1 MRRDRPAQRMFGGMG
16 YDPARDLPKDH
27 LARLVDL
34 VVDEAVPAQTEPQ
47 GPGQPSYPARLYAKV
62 LIYGYATG
70 ERSSRRLEQCCR
82 ESLPYLFLTRG
93 EHPSYRSL
101 CRFRVAS
108 QAVLEAAWLQLFAVA
123 AELKLPRLGR
133 VVVDTSKLRANTSQE
148 LVLEAAEYEPVKA
161 ALAQALAE
169 AEAMDAREDRSGGPP
184 PTRTGK
190 DLGRA
195 QMRDIVRAV
204 RAKLSGKPA
213 PAPPPAMSERMRGR
227 VKETIQTLD
236 EAQQEGRK
244 HLSLT
249 DPEAQMM
256 HGGREKQVRESYS
269 LEVAIEQG
277 AGLLVAAGVT
287 TIGPDSGR
295 LEPLLEEARGHLPEG
310 VLEAVDGDS
319 GFYHTNVIREL
330 LEAGVDVCVPDTK
343 TAGML
348 HRGQWR
354 EPAVPMVYEPEW
366 DQYRCP
372 QGKVLAAVGTYA
384 GNRGYEVTRYRVQ
397 GSCRG
402 CGRAE
407 ACFSKQAKQRE
418 CKTLQRRTEPEALEA
433 HLARFR
439 ESQLQARYRRRGGW
453 IEGVFG
459 YVKGGLGFGRWLLRG
474 ERKVA
479 QEGRLMAL
487 SYQLKRVHRV
497 WAAQAAG

>member
-1 MRRDRPAQRMFGGMG
+1 MRRDRLAQRMLGGMG
-16 YDPARDLPKDH
+16 YDPARDLPADH
-27 LARLVDL
+27 LARLVDQ
-34 VVDEAVPAQTEPQ
+34 VVDEAVPAQGERV
-47 GPGQPSYPARLYAKV
+47 GPGQPSYPPRMYAKV

-70 ERSSRRLEQCCR
+70 ERSSRRLEQCCE

-101 CRFRVAS
+101 CRFRVEGKET
-108 QAVLEAAWLQLFAVA
+108 LEAAWLQVFAVA
-123 AELKLPRLGR
+123 ARLKLPRVGR

-148 LVLEAAEYEPVKA
+148 LVLTAQEYEPVKA
-161 ALAQALAE
+161 ALQQALAE
-169 AEAMDAREDRSGGPP
+169 AEALDAQEAQSGGPP

-195 QMRDIVRAV
+195 QMRDIVREV
-204 RAKLSGKPA
+204 RAELAGKRACPA
-213 PAPPPAMSERMRGR
+213 PVRMSRRMRRR
-227 VKETIQTLD
+227 VEQAIGTLE
-236 EAQQEGRK
+236 EAQEEGRT

-249 DPEAQMM
+249 DPEAEMM

-269 LEVAIEQG
+269 FEAAIEQG
-277 AGLLVAAGVT
+277 SGLLVAAGVT
-287 TIGPDSGR
+287 RIGTDSGR
-295 LEPLLEEARGHLPEG
+295 LAPLLEAARPHLPEG
-310 VLEAVDGDS
+310 KLEAVDGDS
-319 GFYHTNVIREL
+319 GFYHTNAIRDL
-330 LEAGVDVCVPDTK
+330 LAEGVDVCVPDTR

-354 EPAVPMVYEPEW
+354 EPAVPMVYEPDL

-372 QGKVLAAVGTYA
+372 EGKVLAAVGTFA

-397 GSCRG
+397 GNCRE

-407 ACFSKQAKQRE
+407 ACFSKQAERWE
-418 CKTLQRRTEPEALEA
+418 SKTLQRRTEPEALEA
-433 HLARFR
+433 HLAQFR
-439 ESQLQARYRRRGGW
+439 EPQMQARYRQRGGW

-459 YVKGGLGFGRWLLRG
+459 YLKGGLGFGRWLLRG

-487 SYQLKRVHRV
+487 SYQLKRVHRA
-497 WAAQAAG
+497 WAAQPAG

>member
-16 YDPARDLPKDH
+16 YDPARDLAADH

-34 VVDEAVPAQTEPQ
+34 VVEEAVPAQGEPT
-47 GPGQPSYPARLYAKV
+47 GPGQPSYPPRLYAKV

-101 CRFRVAS
+101 CRFRVAGE
-108 QAVLEAAWLQLFAVA
+108 AVLEAAWLQLFAVA
-123 AELKLPRLGR
+123 ARLELPRVGR

-148 LVLEAAEYEPVKA
+148 LVLTAAEYGPVKE
-161 ALAQALAE
+161 ALVQALAE
-169 AEAMDAREDRSGGPP
+169 AEAIDAREEQHGGPP

-195 QMRDIVRAV
+195 QMRDLVREV
-204 RAKLSGKPA
+204 RAKLAGKPA
-213 PAPPPAMSERMRGR
+213 APAPKAMSRRMRRRMEQAIGTLEEAREDGR
-227 VKETIQTLD
+227 T
-236 EAQQEGRK
+236 

-269 LEVAIEQG
+269 FEAAIEQG

-287 TIGPDSGR
+287 REGTDSRR
-295 LEPLLEEARGHLPEG
+295 LEPLLEQARPQLPG
-310 VLEAVDGDS
+310 GKLEAVDGDS
-319 GFYHTNVIREL
+319 GFYHTNVIRDL

-354 EPAVPMVYEPEW
+354 EPAVLMVYESEQ

-372 QGKVLAAVGTYA
+372 EGKVLAAVGTFL
-384 GNRGYEVTRYRVQ
+384 GNRGYEVTHYRVQ
-397 GSCRG
+397 ESCRE
-402 CGRAE
+402 CVQAE
-407 ACFSKQAKQRE
+407 ACFSQQAQRRE
-418 CKTLQRRTEPEALEA
+418 YKTLQRRTEPEALEA

-439 ESQLQARYRRRGGW
+439 EPQLQARYRRRGGW

-459 YVKGGLGFGRWLLRG
+459 YIKGGLGFGRWLLRG

-487 SYQLKRVHRV
+487 SYQLKRVHRA